1 MSEDKNLESTTTVEI
16 KNDDDKPSEM
26 AEETTIAAVYSN
38 ETLSSEVA
46 GKNWRQPYPGP
57 ADRNFHF
64 RKLLA
69 ESPKGIADATKRDDL
84 KVAIIGTGA
93 AGLTAAHELARSGLK
108 NIDMFEATD
117 RYGGRLW
124 TQSVDN
130 YDGAQQFSV
139 MDFGAMRMPPF
150 IPHNF
155 DAKEAGS
162 VDRQKQVWKDGNS
175 ILAHY
180 LDRFSIRTSE
190 FPNPGSKHCKSGIY
204 YNEGS
209 FPPVGSKSAKKS
221 NDDNTIDNK
230 DDENKDDEKK
240 ELLNTDYTVHNETAK
255 GQLLVWNTDQDDPPN
270 EELREVQKLWV
281 KFSTRMKDYIKE
293 YYGTDQWPEFWR
305 NIVRNYYGKTFRQV
319 VRDDFVDDKEENLK
333 GNFGGIGLNEKQA
346 RILFVI
352 GCGDGGWGAFYNV
365 SFLFVYRTL
374 LHGYGENH
382 QVIEGLF
389 LPDAMDNDKKDEKKN
404 DDEFQVT
411 KEQLNNLYFDRR
423 ELNGKQILGNKQREW
438 VYDSLGNRFK
448 SPEYLGLHSIPDCL
462 LFGALHKEARTSPI
476 YRNLKKA
483 QEADG
488 YHLFLNSPVSKIEKQ
503 GNGKVKLHVKTT
515 KKIHGGHK
523 FSDVEYDA
531 VIITVPTHQFG
542 MEIEVAG
549 FEEKMW
555 SYDLQSFL
563 SQAYWIPCAKVFLEL
578 KEPYW
583 FDEDCTI
590 PQMIASETFTRDT
603 YGIHVNRGE
612 LHKQT
617 GLLLISYTWTRDATK
632 LASYSDQELIN
643 MCVKE
648 LDRML
653 ANCKN
658 IRNQDRISEYAQTT
672 GVDTDGNINY
682 KGTVHHWELQKYYK
696 GAARFYDQLGWNSTR
711 VPMTYNQEESKES
724 KLYFA
729 GEGYHADAGW
739 VEPAFRSAI
748 DAVLHFFDNNEID
761 LLVGDSFDFDKDYAK
776 YDMKF
781 DPTTTAKPLT
791 K

>member
-1 MSEDKNLESTTTVEI
+1 MS
-16 KNDDDKPSEM
+16 DDKSHENKVDVTEITQSLDNLIAEAHKIPSS
-26 AEETTIAAVYSN
+26 TQNTAVYSN

-64 RKLLA
+64 RKLLKN
-69 ESPKGIADATKRDDL
+69 SPQGIGAAKNKNL

-93 AGLTAAHELARSGLK
+93 AGLTAAYELARSGLE

-130 YDGAQQFSV
+130 YDGAQQFTV

-150 IPHNF
+150 IPH
-155 DAKEAGS
+155 DEKIYPAGS
-162 VDRQKQVWKDGNS
+162 PTRQGQIWKQGSAV
-175 ILAHY
+175 LAHY
-180 LDRFSIRTSE
+180 LDRFGLRTSE

-209 FPPVGSKSAKKS
+209 FQPVGSKSVKKS
-221 NDDNTIDNK
+221 NDDNNVDIKT
-230 DDENKDDEKK
+230 EEKT
-240 ELLNTDYTVHNETAK
+240 EFENTDYTVYNSDKTAK

-281 KFSTRMKDYIKE
+281 KFSTRMKDYIKK
-293 YYGTDQWPEFWR
+293 YYDTEEWPAFWN
-305 NIVRNYYGKTFRQV
+305 NIVRNYYNKTFRQV
-319 VRDDFVDDKEENLK
+319 VRDDFVDNIDENLK
-333 GNFGGIGLNEKQA
+333 GNFGGVGLNEKQA

-374 LHGYGENH
+374 LHGYGDNH

-389 LPDAMDNDKKDEKKN
+389 HFDAKGNKEIINNIDYKDE
-404 DDEFQVT
+404 T
-411 KEQLNNLYFDRR
+411 
-423 ELNGKQILGNKQREW
+423 LNGSQYLGNNQGET
-438 VYDSLGNRFK
+438 VIDSLGNKFD
-448 SPEYLGLHSIPDCL
+448 SPEYLGLHSIPDGL
-462 LFGALHKEARTSPI
+462 LFGALHKEAPKSPI
-476 YRNLKKA
+476 YHNLKTVK
-483 QEADG
+483 EADG
-488 YHLFLNSPVSKIEKQ
+488 YHLFLNSPVSKIERDSKSK
-503 GNGKVKLHVKTT
+503 KVRLHVKTT
-515 KKIHGGHK
+515 NKIHGDHE

-549 FEEKMW
+549 FDDKMW
-555 SYDLQSFL
+555 PYDLQSYL

-578 KEPYW
+578 KVPYW
-583 FDEDCTI
+583 EIEDCTI

-603 YGIHVNRGE
+603 YGIKVNRGE
-612 LHKQT
+612 IDKQT

-632 LASYSDQELIN
+632 LVSYDDQELIN

-658 IRNQDRISEYAQTT
+658 VRKQDRISNYAQDLGTIDEYGET
-672 GVDTDGNINY
+672 NY
-682 KGTVHHWELQKYYK
+682 KGTVHHWEKQKYYK

-711 VPMTYNQEESKES
+711 VPMTYNQEKSKES

-748 DAVLHFFDNNEID
+748 DAVLHLFNNNGVNLQVEDNFNFDT
-761 LLVGDSFDFDKDYAK
+761 DYAK

-781 DPTTTAKPLT
+781 DPTSPSVPVSER
-791 K
+791 